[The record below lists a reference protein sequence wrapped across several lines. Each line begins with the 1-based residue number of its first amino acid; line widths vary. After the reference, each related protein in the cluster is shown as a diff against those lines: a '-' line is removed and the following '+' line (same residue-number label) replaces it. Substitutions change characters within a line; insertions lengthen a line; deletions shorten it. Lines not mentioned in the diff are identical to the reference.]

1 MNARERIIELLRST
15 KRNGIENVISL
26 LDSSDYFTVGCHS
39 HHQYTGGMAD
49 HALQTLALAKRRGRR
64 VPEDSLIIATLLHD
78 ICDINRFGKVKG
90 HGWRSVELLTKH
102 CGLEMTKDEWNAIR
116 YHMKR
121 KEDRPV
127 RTSLELLVY
136 TADKKSAKKG
146 YGIAA

>member
-49 HALQTLALAKRRGRR
+49 HALQTLALAKRRGWR

-78 ICDINRFGKVKG
+78 ICDINRFGN
-90 HGWRSVELLTKH
+90 GWRS
-102 CGLEMTKDEWNAIR
+102 A
-116 YHMKR
+116 
-121 KEDRPV
+121 
-127 RTSLELLVY
+127 
-136 TADKKSAKKG
+136 
-146 YGIAA
+146 